1 MAFKSWR
8 ETLKFIGFSCES
20 IRAKSAALDMAF
32 SLLLK
37 IDNYD
42 DMLPENMQ
50 QLLDELTLHNTE
62 MRDLLG
68 DTLGT
73 FMDIYAPYL
82 EGFSRVECEEIRDS
96 IKVDMFTLSATK
108 SNAEVKKAAEDYRK
122 NQVKAQMFKLWSDRA
137 GGTKNPRQW
146 SEKYKTPILCCVD
159 ENIYSEAKK
168 AFTVLNSSIQTEA
181 EIKSTLAFIQ
191 EADFF
196 EKLEDSEYRNQCF
209 IRRIIGYYERL
220 LPDVGKVRTALDT
233 LPVDPYD
240 WGDDPSVEAKV
251 KSMASAEYNAGGSDV
266 AIQTIDGMNNIE
278 ELKDWLK
285 KLAVNDMDLGV
296 KIISN
301 GGR

>member
-1 MAFKSWR
+1 M
-8 ETLKFIGFSCES
+8 
-20 IRAKSAALDMAF
+20 
-32 SLLLK
+32 
-37 IDNYD
+37 
-42 DMLPENMQ
+42 
-50 QLLDELTLHNTE
+50 
-62 MRDLLG
+62 
-68 DTLGT
+68 
-73 FMDIYAPYL
+73 
-82 EGFSRVECEEIRDS
+82 ECEEIRDS

-122 NQVKAQMFKLWSDRA
+122 NQVKAQMFNLWSDRT